1 MSTIAKWP
9 SMYPQSE
16 DKVVCV
22 RLLRPGFEYPN
33 HGFRHRDALYYSSED
48 IVLLATKR
56 QWPTSH
62 GETVYTEVAIWN
74 LEEIRLLGTLT
85 LAVPEGGG
93 IPVFAPWHA
102 SPISDMPLSSDLSSH
117 SIIESCLE
125 AAISLR
131 VENEQSNMNKYVLR
145 TLNYS
150 EPKIEKDVFENIDP
164 TDGILTRGLYTLI
177 KSQLLMNAFDFMEEA
192 FINLQVSRE
201 AALQIIRE
209 HLHFLGNPDPG
220 YRDAHNYIR
229 SNFQMGEPLV
239 EYLESQHE
247 KWIQTKHP
255 VSVYGAEWAPFI
267 EADDIYDTY
276 GCLISIYRHIVLA
289 EPGRSSLLTTT

>member
-1 MSTIAKWP
+1 
-9 SMYPQSE
+9 MYTHSK
-16 DKVVCV
+16 DKVICV

-33 HGFRHRDALYYSSED
+33 HGFQHRDALYYSSED
-48 IVLLATKR
+48 IVFLATKR

-62 GETVYTEVAIWN
+62 GETVYTEVAIWS

-85 LAVPEGGG
+85 LAIPEGGG

-102 SPISDMPLSSDLSSH
+102 FPVSDMPLSSDLSSD

-125 AAISLR
+125 AATSLR
-131 VENEQSNMNKYVLR
+131 GEKGQSNMNKYELR
-145 TLNYS
+145 ILNYC
-150 EPKIEKDVFENIDP
+150 EPKIEEDLFENIDSM
-164 TDGILTRGLYTLI
+164 DGILMRGLYTLI
-177 KSQLLMNAFDFMEEA
+177 KSQLLINTFDFMEEA

-201 AALQIIRE
+201 AALQMVRE
-209 HLHFLGNPDPG
+209 HLHFLGNPDPS

-239 EYLESQHE
+239 EYLELQHK

-255 VSVYGAEWAPFI
+255 LSVYGAEWAPFI

-276 GCLISIYRHIVLA
+276 GCLISIYRHIILA
-289 EPGRSSLLTTT
+289 ELGRSSLLTTA